1 MVAANLAHGDWH
13 VERVSRGDGVSPNGR
28 DCATDVYVRATVL
41 SARGLMTIDANL
53 IIGIHIG
60 LAIGVVLGILL
71 TALCCYHF
79 WDRRTE

>member
-1 MVAANLAHGDWH
+1 
-13 VERVSRGDGVSPNGR
+13 
-28 DCATDVYVRATVL
+28 
-41 SARGLMTIDANL
+41 MTIDANL